1 MTAGI
6 DEQSANYSVH
16 KKPDHRVHH
25 NDMQVHGQNMGMD
38 PDDHSQQYLFEDET
52 EQMKS
57 QLGKQIDKKALY
69 VYNQSNKKE
78 LIKHNYII
86 E

>member
-6 DEQSANYSVH
+6 DEQSASYSV
-16 KKPDHRVHH
+16 KQKSDHRVRH
-25 NDMQVHGQNMGMD
+25 NDMAVHQNITD
-38 PDDHSQQYLFEDET
+38 PAAVSQKYLFEDET

-78 LIKHNYII
+78 QTKLNYI
-86 E
+86 